1 MQFGS
6 FLWPNE
12 PSHLRCS
19 YRRLLQS
26 QSGVWSLS
34 DQGYGGCT
42 VVAEGDFYTSGSATA
57 LEALFRTGGAL
68 TLRLPN
74 AGSFTARFTALTLE
88 QEPVAGC
95 IHYTATFQETPA

>member
-26 QSGVWSLS
+26 QSGV
-34 DQGYGGCT
+34 
-42 VVAEGDFYTSGSATA
+42 
-57 LEALFRTGGAL
+57 
-68 TLRLPN
+68 
-74 AGSFTARFTALTLE
+74 
-88 QEPVAGC
+88 
-95 IHYTATFQETPA
+95 